1 MGSGLLVQEL
11 SKMITLRC
19 TTKAQVKML
28 LPHTEDAREEHFRLR
43 DLPLKTLKKGDNV
56 EKSTI
61 KWQVI
66 ILTWLKIAYSN
77 WLGK

>member
-11 SKMITLRC
+11 SKMIMLRC
-19 TTKAQVKML
+19 TSKAQVKML

-43 DLPLKTLKKGDNV
+43 DLPLNSEERRQCG
-56 EKSTI
+56 ESTI